1 MVAFARLM
9 RCAIVAS
16 VTRKASAI
24 SAVVSPPTA
33 RRVRAMALGGVSD
46 EWQARNSSARLSSS
60 PVTSGSSAGSS
71 RNTRS
76 SRARREALL
85 R

>member
-1 MVAFARLM
+1 M

-16 VTRKASAI
+16 VTRKALAI
-24 SAVVSPPTA
+24 SAVVRPPTA

-46 EWQARNSSARLSSS
+46 GWHARNSSARLSSS
-60 PVTSGSSAGSS
+60 PATSGSSAGSS
-71 RNTRS
+71 RKTRS
-76 SRARREALL
+76 SRARRAALL